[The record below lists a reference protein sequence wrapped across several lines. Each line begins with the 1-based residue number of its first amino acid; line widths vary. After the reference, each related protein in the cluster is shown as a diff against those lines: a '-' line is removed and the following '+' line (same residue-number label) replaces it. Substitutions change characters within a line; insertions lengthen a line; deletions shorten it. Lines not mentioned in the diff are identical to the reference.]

1 MYRTEEEKL
10 TEIMLGEAVL
20 SLVQEGKVIGWES
33 LIAALEDMARR
44 QKDARRRN
52 ACISAIEEVRTTAS
66 RDVPDS
72 LKSRIIWP
80 DPAAAENNKR

>member
-66 RDVPDS
+66 RDIPES
-72 LKSRIIWP
+72 LRSRVTGS
-80 DPAAAENNKR
+80 DATADDNNKH